1 MLEINLSW
9 LFEYKMLIAENKM
22 DMIRTKITNK
32 IISDKNSMQLRTT
45 FLTILLRSVLVPES
59 ARGWSVLP
67 G

>member
-1 MLEINLSW
+1 
-9 LFEYKMLIAENKM
+9 MLIADNKM
-22 DMIRTKITNK
+22 DMIGTKIINK
-32 IISDKNSMQLRTT
+32 IISDKNSMQLQTT